1 MSFPA
6 RRLFAPA
13 AVLAALLA
21 TACASAPRVSTQTA
35 PDADFSAYRTYAFY
49 SPLAAEF
56 QGYATPD
63 SERMKAAARQ
73 QMDARGYTYSE
84 SAPDL
89 LVNIDAQLQNR
100 EDVFSAPQ
108 LQQRIYY
115 STFDRGY
122 ITSAYWVP
130 RNEVHRYIEGTLN
143 VDLVDAKAKR
153 LVWEGTAVGRM
164 TKVKAEE
171 RGPRTDQAMAE
182 IFAQYPHRAAE

>member
-1 MSFPA
+1 MIVIS
-6 RRLFAPA
+6 RLFPPA
-13 AVLAALLA
+13 ALVAALLA
-21 TACASAPRVSTQTA
+21 TACASGPRVTTEAA
-35 PDADFSAYRTYAFY
+35 PGADFSAYRTYAFY
-49 SPLAAEF
+49 APLAAEF

-63 SERMKAAARQ
+63 SERMKAAVRQ

-100 EDVFSAPQ
+100 TDVFDAPQ
-108 LQQRIYY
+108 MQQRVYF
-115 STFDRGY
+115 SSFDRGY
-122 ITSAYWVP
+122 VTSTYWVP

-164 TKVKAEE
+164 NKVKPEE
-171 RGPRTDQAMAE
+171 RGPRMDQAMTE
-182 IFAQYPHRAAE
+182 IFAEYPHRAAP